1 MTAGAAAVRAPRVL
15 LIVDAND
22 VTTRRAAIDAALAA
36 GIDAIQLRDKR
47 AAGGAL
53 LAAARPL
60 RTLTRAHDARLIV
73 NDRIDVALA
82 VDADGVHLPAASF
95 PVVAARRLLGPAAWI
110 GRSTHAPDEAVR
122 AATDGADYVVLGPIF
137 ATPSKAAF
145 GDPLGLDALATAAAR
160 SARPLI
166 AIGGITLAAAPDLRA
181 AGAHGVAVI
190 RAVLDAKDPGA
201 VARALVAATNA
212 PP

>member
-1 MTAGAAAVRAPRVL
+1 MTAGAVAVRAPRVL
-15 LIVDAND
+15 LIVDVND
-22 VTTRRAAIDAALAA
+22 VTTRGAAIDAALAA

-53 LAAARPL
+53 LAAARAL
-60 RTLTRAHDARLIV
+60 RTLTRAHDARLLV

-95 PVVAARRLLGPAAWI
+95 PVVAARRLLGPDAWI
-110 GRSTHAPDEAVR
+110 GRSTHAPEEAVR
-122 AATDGADYVVLGPIF
+122 AAAEGADYVVLGPIF

-145 GDPLGLDALATAAAR
+145 GAPLGLDALAAAAVR
-160 SARPLI
+160 GACPLL
-166 AIGGITLAAAPDLRA
+166 AIGGVTLATAPELRA

-190 RAVLDAKDPGA
+190 RAVLDATDPA
-201 VARALVAATNA
+201 TIARALVAATNA
-212 PP
+212 PA